1 MQITPLLRKLRH
13 KYIWKRVFLE
23 RMTEPLHLNLVSL
36 FVAMFGSF
44 RTKVAFDLVIR
55 QQHAYGI
62 LAAADIAKAQ
72 GNTTVAL
79 LEFGV
84 ANGAGLLNICH
95 VAKLVTAATGINFLI
110 FGFDTG
116 KGMPPPRSY
125 KDHPELYQEGDFPM
139 DNVALE
145 ARLPPNAKLL
155 LGELTNTV
163 PQFLAT
169 TDSTVPIG
177 FVSIDVDYHS
187 STVDALRV
195 LDGTPER
202 YLPRVPIYLDDVHF
216 DSHNSWCGELLA
228 VNEFNQAHE
237 FRKIESH
244 AFFRGSRIMKNASW
258 IDHMVTLH
266 VLDHPVRSMFK
277 RSRDTISLSNP
288 YL

>member
-1 MQITPLLRKLRH
+1 MQINLLLRKFRH
-13 KYIWKRVFLE
+13 KYIWKRLLQE

-44 RTKVAFDLVIR
+44 RCKVAFDLVIR

-72 GNTTVAL
+72 GNATVAL

-84 ANGAGLLNICH
+84 ASGAGLLNICH

-139 DNVALE
+139 DSVALE

-155 LGELTNTV
+155 LGELTDTV

-177 FVSIDVDYHS
+177 FVSIDVDYYS

-195 LDGTPER
+195 LDGIPQR

-237 FRKIESH
+237 FRKIEPH

-266 VLDHPVRSMFK
+266 VLDHPARSMLE